1 MFNNQEV
8 GAQAKMGN
16 LSKNTTKA
24 FETVF
29 WRTRNR
35 WVWQW

>member
-8 GAQAKMGN
+8 GAKAKMRK

-29 WRTRNR
+29 
-35 WVWQW
+35 